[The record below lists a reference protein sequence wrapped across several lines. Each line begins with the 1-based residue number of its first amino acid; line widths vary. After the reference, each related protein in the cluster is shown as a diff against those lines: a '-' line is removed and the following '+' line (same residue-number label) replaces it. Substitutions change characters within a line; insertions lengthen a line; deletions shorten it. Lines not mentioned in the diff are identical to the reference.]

1 MRTLLTVVAM
11 ACVSLASGQPTA
23 PVLPDSLLLHTQP
36 KHTRQGKP
44 FQAIVYGGV
53 NCGFTRVLI
62 ENIHQFGSCTQWD
75 VAVVLT
81 DSRETILKTYP
92 LLVRDYPVFSN
103 QEINWSFKK
112 DDISPQIF
120 LFHEGTLIHHVKG
133 VKEGMITKMKAKAG
147 CP

>member
-1 MRTLLTVVAM
+1 MCFVGIGPAHRPR
-11 ACVSLASGQPTA
+11 ASRFA
-23 PVLPDSLLLHTQP
+23 SSA
-36 KHTRQGKP
+36 HTRQGKP

-75 VAVVLT
+75 VVVVLT

-92 LLVRDYPVFSN
+92 RLVSDYPVFSN
-103 QEINWSFKK
+103 QEINWSFNK
-112 DDISPQIF
+112 DDISPQTF
-120 LFHEGTLIHHVKG
+120 LFREGQLIHHVKG
-133 VKEGMITKMKAKAG
+133 VKEAMITKMKVKAG